1 MTKKI
6 IIELLKTIILLLVL
20 VFIIKSVFLS
30 NEKILLNVQK
40 GDSSFTIASHLKEK
54 NLILSR
60 KLFII
65 LSKITNFQNK
75 LKIGVYSFSK
85 KDGMFKILWK
95 LKTGSNNILQF
106 TIPEGSNIKQIADI
120 ISKVI
125 NIDKK
130 KFVQI
135 ATDRNL
141 EGYLMPE
148 TYFVSLEV
156 SEEQLIEIMRTEFDR
171 KITQDMYK
179 RAAELNISFEDII
192 IMASIIEKEAAN
204 SEERSIVAAVFYN
217 RLKKKIKLQSCATVL
232 YAMGVNKVK
241 LTAEDVKFESLYNT
255 YVYYGLPPGPISN
268 PGIESIKAALY
279 PANTENL
286 FFVSSGNGKH
296 LFAKDFNEHTKN
308 KQRLKLKRQK

>member
-1 MTKKI
+1 VTKKI